1 MSRLGTGLTSMT
13 NGTAASP
20 TDKPLIDRTTG
31 ARNVRRLLVL
41 CGAVFFLAAFPA
53 LLGHTYGGKLLLAIF
68 ALLAIVGVVVVFAAA
83 LGLVSVAGQP
93 GQGSIAND
101 FLDTLD
107 VGTLIVDRRGR
118 IVYANTAYGRTV
130 GASDPAE
137 IRTIERL
144 LSREREASE
153 AIYRLANLARDNRSG
168 QEEFRLPRS
177 LADAG
182 DPAPRWYRVSVR
194 PLGTSPNGLHAWQ
207 IADVTAERDDQETFF
222 QDLQHAID
230 YLDHA
235 PAGFFAAD
243 AEGRI
248 AYINATLADWLGVDL
263 VSFRPYARAISEF
276 AAGGDAALLS
286 TSTGA
291 TDPDAVSVVD
301 LDLVRQDGDRLP
313 VRLLRKTGLLPD
325 GAPGLSRTIVLQ
337 RNLDATGAG
346 ALDAAEVRFTRFFN
360 SSPMAIAALGEDG
373 RVLRANAA
381 FARMFGQAAAGGLL
395 SVGEAVRDDSRDA
408 LRQALL
414 AAGRQEAGIP
424 AVDVDLAGEPVRC
437 ARLYISATGEA
448 GSGSGDTAI
457 LYGVDITDQRSLEEQ
472 FAKSQKMQAVGNLA
486 GGIAHDFNN
495 VLTIITASVD
505 FLLLNHR
512 SGDPSFQDLLLIK
525 QSANRAASLVRQLLA
540 YSRRQTMRPKMLN
553 LTDVIADMHLLLKR
567 ISGDLVK
574 LERHHARDLWPVMA
588 DIGQFEQVIT
598 NLVQNARDAMPDGGR
613 IQISTRNVSDA
624 EAARFGYAEMQG
636 GDHVLVEVMDSGT
649 GMPADVA
656 ERIFEPFFTTKEIG
670 KGTGLGLSMVYGI
683 VKQSGGFIFV
693 DSKLGQ
699 GTTFRIFLPRHI
711 PLELPVAKAEPS
723 LSAEQAAA
731 KADLSGT
738 ASILLVED
746 EDHVRAGN
754 VRALKMRGYEVHE
767 ASSGVEALE
776 VMEEIGGR
784 IDLVVSDVV
793 MPEMDG
799 PTLLR
804 EMRAKRP
811 DLKFIFVS
819 GYAEDAFAKN
829 LPEGEKFGFLAK
841 PFSLR
846 DLAIAVK
853 DMLDE

>member
-1 MSRLGTGLTSMT
+1 MT

-53 LLGHTYGGKLLLAIF
+53 LLGHSYGGKLLLAIF

-118 IVYANTAYGRTV
+118 IVYANTRLWHDHGGR
-130 GASDPAE
+130 A
-137 IRTIERL
+137 
-144 LSREREASE
+144 
-153 AIYRLANLARDNRSG
+153 RSG
-168 QEEFRLPRS
+168 GDCGRSSGCSRASATPPKRSTGSPIWRATIAAGRRRFRLPRS

-182 DPAPRWYRVSVR
+182 DHRAALVPRLRAPAGRRLPTA
-194 PLGTSPNGLHAWQ
+194 LQAWQ

-263 VSFRPYARAISEF
+263 VSFRPYARAIGEF
-276 AAGGDAALLS
+276 AADGDAALLS
-286 TSTGA
+286 TSAGA
-291 TDPDAVSVVD
+291 ADPDAVSVVD
-301 LDLVRQDGDRLP
+301 LDLVRAATAPAARPAPAQDRPSAGRRAGPVAHHRPPAQPRRDGRRRARCRRGPLHALLQFLADGDRRARTRTAASCAPTPPSRACSARAGGRRPALG
-313 VRLLRKTGLLPD
+313 RRGRARRKPRRA
-325 GAPGLSRTIVLQ
+325 APG
-337 RNLDATGAG
+337 
-346 ALDAAEVRFTRFFN
+346 AA
-360 SSPMAIAALGEDG
+360 
-373 RVLRANAA
+373 
-381 FARMFGQAAAGGLL
+381 
-395 SVGEAVRDDSRDA
+395 
-408 LRQALL
+408 L

-424 AVDVDLAGEPVRC
+424 VVDVELRRRAGPLASASLYQRRRRQPAT
-437 ARLYISATGEA
+437 ARATPRSSTASTSPTSA
-448 GSGSGDTAI
+448 
-457 LYGVDITDQRSLEEQ
+457 SLEEQ

-613 IQISTRNVSDA
+613 IHDLDPQRRRRRGARASAMREMHERRPCPGRGHRTPAPACRPTSPSGSSSPSSPPRRSARAPASACPWSTASSSSP
-624 EAARFGYAEMQG
+624 AASSSSIPS
-636 GDHVLVEVMDSGT
+636 SG
-649 GMPADVA
+649 
-656 ERIFEPFFTTKEIG
+656 K
-670 KGTGLGLSMVYGI
+670 
-683 VKQSGGFIFV
+683 
-693 DSKLGQ
+693 

-711 PLELPVAKAEPS
+711 PLDAAGRQGRAEPF
-723 LSAEQAAA
+723 
-731 KADLSGT
+731 G
-738 ASILLVED
+738 
-746 EDHVRAGN
+746 RAGGGQGRS
-754 VRALKMRGYEVHE
+754 VRHRRR
-767 ASSGVEALE
+767 SSSSRTRTTCAPA
-776 VMEEIGGR
+776 MCGR
-784 IDLVVSDVV
+784 
-793 MPEMDG
+793 
-799 PTLLR
+799 
-804 EMRAKRP
+804 
-811 DLKFIFVS
+811 
-819 GYAEDAFAKN
+819 
-829 LPEGEKFGFLAK
+829 
-841 PFSLR
+841 
-846 DLAIAVK
+846 
-853 DMLDE
+853 